1 MSVLIPKNTAAVTF
15 SASTDYKNYLN
26 HTPGDTHA
34 LSEHTPPK
42 QEAAALL
49 ERPVVPIIKSMCS
62 DDREQSRIRI
72 NILSDT
78 IATVVPF
85 LVEEIHKDLENGA
98 SISWMT
104 FKKTNVTAFLERDL
118 LSQYGVC

>member
-1 MSVLIPKNTAAVTF
+1 M
-15 SASTDYKNYLN
+15 
-26 HTPGDTHA
+26 
-34 LSEHTPPK
+34 
-42 QEAAALL
+42 L
-49 ERPVVPIIKSMCS
+49 ERPVVPIIKSMSS
-62 DDREQSRIRI
+62 DDREQFRIRI

-85 LVEEIHKDLENGA
+85 LIEEIHKDLENGA

-118 LSQYGVC
+118 LRQYGVC